1 MRTYQFQ
8 GGDEWLLCLLMC
20 HLIIFI
26 YSTNIVHKTHC
37 VRHNV
42 SGGNARHKRPRS
54 LRSVRWS
61 QPGRSWGGF
70 MWKVVLEL
78 VLGWLKCWQARAGWT
93 AWDFQSLNENEW
105 WNSLDDFC
113 TYSLFRHSVN
123 DYKCMISSTLQ
134 ITELSWSRDCNLQ
147 LIDEEPLA

>member
-1 MRTYQFQ
+1 MASVSTCVPFDYFLFIQQ
-8 GGDEWLLCLLMC
+8 ILCIKPTVWDTM
-20 HLIIFI
+20 
-26 YSTNIVHKTHC
+26 SVEEMPGTKGP
-37 VRHNV
+37 
-42 SGGNARHKRPRS
+42 SS

-61 QPGRSWGGF
+61 QPGWSWGGF

-105 WNSLDDFC
+105 WNCLHDFW
-113 TYSLFRHSVN
+113 TYSIFRHSVN

-134 ITELSWSRDCNLQ
+134 ITELTWSRDCNLQ
-147 LIDEEPLA
+147 LIDEEPLAQRSEVAGW